1 MTKKNIRNK
10 ELYMESIKRG
20 SLVGGI
26 IWVCVVIFIS
36 INYKTMG
43 KAALPWLVPMLAG
56 HIVLGALLQLGTV
69 KKRMINGLAA
79 LWSIIIIMFALICI
93 AYYIP
98 DWIRYII
105 VLSFFVLVVI
115 WVGDYWYLSRM
126 ARKLNQGRSGY
137 ALCISLKEKPS
148 SKEDFLRKFEDY
160 CARENIRLEYEV
172 KDVPAIVLMDGIRCE
187 VRLDSTPGF
196 GGAEYMMKVTEE

>member
-56 HIVLGALLQLGTV
+56 YIVLGALLQLGTV

-105 VLSFFVLVVI
+105 VLSFFCPGGDLGGGLLVSVAH
-115 WVGDYWYLSRM
+115 G
-126 ARKLNQGRSGY
+126 AEAEPGK
-137 ALCISLKEKPS
+137 
-148 SKEDFLRKFEDY
+148 
-160 CARENIRLEYEV
+160 
-172 KDVPAIVLMDGIRCE
+172 
-187 VRLDSTPGF
+187 VRLCPLYQPERKTFLQRRFPQ
-196 GGAEYMMKVTEE
+196 KV

>member
-1 MTKKNIRNK
+1 
-10 ELYMESIKRG
+10 
-20 SLVGGI
+20 
-26 IWVCVVIFIS
+26 
-36 INYKTMG
+36 MG

-56 HIVLGALLQLGTV
+56 YIVLGALLQLGTV

-126 ARKLNQGRSGY
+126 ARKLNKGRSGY
-137 ALCISLKEKPS
+137 
-148 SKEDFLRKFEDY
+148 
-160 CARENIRLEYEV
+160 
-172 KDVPAIVLMDGIRCE
+172 RC
-187 VRLDSTPGF
+187 V
-196 GGAEYMMKVTEE
+196 